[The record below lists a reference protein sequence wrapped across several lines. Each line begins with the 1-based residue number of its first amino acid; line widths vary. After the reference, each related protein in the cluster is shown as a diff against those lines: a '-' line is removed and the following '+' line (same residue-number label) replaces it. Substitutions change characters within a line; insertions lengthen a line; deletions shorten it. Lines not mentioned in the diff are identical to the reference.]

1 MIRGQIRTYI
11 HLVRTLRENRHAH
24 RDTQGLAG
32 ARVTQA
38 ENEASSFSSSS
49 LHPRPMED
57 VSISGTPSSPQGP
70 QNASFSSTV
79 TTGTSL
85 NRSTEGSSSQEE
97 MEKSDGG
104 SNLENLHI
112 DLLDEK
118 VELLIS
124 FLLQKYQMRE
134 PVTKADMIG
143 NVVKEYKDD
152 FVEILRSASERME
165 LVFGLDV
172 KEVDPI
178 SHSYTLANKLD
189 LTYNGMMSDQQGMPK
204 TGLLIIIL
212 GVIFME
218 GNCATEEEVWKVLN
232 MMDIY
237 SGRKHFI
244 FGEPGRLITSDLV
257 KEKYLEYQQVPT
269 SDPPRY
275 EFLWGP
281 RAHAEVN
288 KMKLLEFL
296 AKIHGTN
303 PKSFPSQYEEA
314 LRDEEERARAR
325 IEAMAGTSAMASASS
340 DFSHPY

>member
-1 MIRGQIRTYI
+1 VPI
-11 HLVRTLRENRHAH
+11 NAH
-24 RDTQGLAG
+24 RETQGLAG
-32 ARVTQA
+32 AQVTQA
-38 ENEASSFSSSS
+38 ENEASYSSSSS
-49 LHPRPMED
+49 LIPHPMED
-57 VSISGTPSSPQGP
+57 VSISGTPSSSQCPQS
-70 QNASFSSTV
+70 ASFSSTV

-85 NRSTEGSSSQEE
+85 SRSTEGSKE
-97 MEKSDGG
+97 MEQ
-104 SNLENLHI
+104 SN
-112 DLLDEK
+112 LLDEK
-118 VELLIS
+118 VELLIN

-152 FVEILRSASERME
+152 FLEILRSASERME

-178 SHSYTLANKLD
+178 NHSYTLANKLD
-189 LTYNGMMSDQQGMPK
+189 LTYNGMLSDQQGMPK

-212 GVIFME
+212 GVIFMK

-244 FGEPGRLITSDLV
+244 FGEPRRLITSDLV
-257 KEKYLEYQQVPT
+257 MEKYLEYQQVPT

-281 RAHAEVN
+281 RAYAEVS

-325 IEAMAGTSAMASASS
+325 IEATAGTSAMASASS
-340 DFSHPY
+340 GFSHPY

>member
-1 MIRGQIRTYI
+1 M
-11 HLVRTLRENRHAH
+11 AH
-24 RDTQGLAG
+24 RETQGLAG
-32 ARVTQA
+32 AQVTQA
-38 ENEASSFSSSS
+38 ENEASSSSSSS
-49 LHPRPMED
+49 LIPCPMKD
-57 VSISGTPSSPQGP
+57 SSISGTPSSSQCS
-70 QNASFSSTV
+70 QSASFSSTV

-85 NRSTEGSSSQEE
+85 SRSTEGSSKE
-97 MEKSDGG
+97 MEQSSTLQSLPD
-104 SNLENLHI
+104 LENLHI

-152 FVEILRSASERME
+152 FLEILRSASERME

-189 LTYNGMMSDQQGMPK
+189 LTYNGMLSDQQGMPK

-212 GVIFME
+212 GVVFMK

-244 FGEPGRLITSDLV
+244 FGEPRRLITSDLV
-257 KEKYLEYQQVPT
+257 KERYLEYQQVPT

-281 RAHAEVN
+281 RAHAEVS

-314 LRDEEERARAR
+314 LRDEEERHKNV
-325 IEAMAGTSAMASASS
+325 SL
-340 DFSHPY
+340 

>member
-1 MIRGQIRTYI
+1 MS
-11 HLVRTLRENRHAH
+11 
-24 RDTQGLAG
+24 QGSLESPCAQ
-32 ARVTQA
+32 VTQA
-38 ENEASSFSSSS
+38 ENEASSSSSSS
-49 LHPRPMED
+49 LIPCPMKD
-57 VSISGTPSSPQGP
+57 SSISGTPSSSQCS
-70 QNASFSSTV
+70 QSASFSSTV

-85 NRSTEGSSSQEE
+85 SRSTEGSSSQEE
-97 MEKSDGG
+97 MEKSEGG
-104 SNLENLHI
+104 STSQEEMEQSN
-112 DLLDEK
+112 EK

-152 FVEILRSASERME
+152 FLEILRSASERME

-189 LTYNGMMSDQQGMPK
+189 LTYNGMLSDQQGMPK

-212 GVIFME
+212 GVVFMK

-244 FGEPGRLITSDLV
+244 FGEPRRLITSDLV
-257 KEKYLEYQQVPT
+257 KERYLEYQQVPT

-281 RAHAEVN
+281 RAHAEVS

-303 PKSFPSQYEEA
+303 PKSFPSQYEE
-314 LRDEEERARAR
+314 LIQDVE
-325 IEAMAGTSAMASASS
+325 GTLTPNINWAATLQKAP
-340 DFSHPY
+340 H

>member
-1 MIRGQIRTYI
+1 
-11 HLVRTLRENRHAH
+11 
-24 RDTQGLAG
+24 
-32 ARVTQA
+32 
-38 ENEASSFSSSS
+38 
-49 LHPRPMED
+49 MED
-57 VSISGTPSSPQGP
+57 ISISGTPSSSQCPQS
-70 QNASFSSTV
+70 ASFSSTV

-85 NRSTEGSSSQEE
+85 SRSTEGSSSQEE

-104 SNLENLHI
+104 STSQEEMEQSSTLQSLPDLENLHI

-152 FVEILRSASERME
+152 FLEILRSASERME

-189 LTYNGMMSDQQGMPK
+189 LTYNGMLSDQQGMPK

-212 GVIFME
+212 GVIFMK

-244 FGEPGRLITSDLV
+244 FGEPRRLITSDLV
-257 KEKYLEYQQVPT
+257 MEKYLEYQQVPT

-281 RAHAEVN
+281 RAHAEVS

-314 LRDEEERARAR
+314 LREEEERARAR
-325 IEAMAGTSAMASASS
+325 IEATAGTSAMASASS
-340 DFSHPY
+340 GFSHPY

>member
-1 MIRGQIRTYI
+1 
-11 HLVRTLRENRHAH
+11 
-24 RDTQGLAG
+24 
-32 ARVTQA
+32 
-38 ENEASSFSSSS
+38 
-49 LHPRPMED
+49 
-57 VSISGTPSSPQGP
+57 
-70 QNASFSSTV
+70 
-79 TTGTSL
+79 
-85 NRSTEGSSSQEE
+85 
-97 MEKSDGG
+97 
-104 SNLENLHI
+104 
-112 DLLDEK
+112 
-118 VELLIS
+118 
-124 FLLQKYQMRE
+124 
-134 PVTKADMIG
+134 MIG

-189 LTYNGMMSDQQGMPK
+189 LTYNGMLSDQQGMPK

-303 PKSFPSQYEEA
+303 PKSFPSQYQEA

-325 IEAMAGTSAMASASS
+325 IEATAGTRGVGPAWEVWLRRNPGALTRGSYRWDRSLSEWRLYDLRGKLAEEQRLLQELHLALDRALRRPLVLIKDMDQKYAPKWMTDKSSETSCGVPDSMFTPKPRVQDLGLLVAKPPPPPLSWHWVGTRLQLLHMAL
-340 DFSHPY
+340 DFHFPHISWSNQALYDPKGS

>member
-1 MIRGQIRTYI
+1 MK
-11 HLVRTLRENRHAH
+11 
-24 RDTQGLAG
+24 D
-32 ARVTQA
+32 
-38 ENEASSFSSSS
+38 S
-49 LHPRPMED
+49 
-57 VSISGTPSSPQGP
+57 SISGTPSSSQCS
-70 QNASFSSTV
+70 QSASFSSTV

-85 NRSTEGSSSQEE
+85 SRSTEGSSSQEE
-97 MEKSDGG
+97 MEKSEGG
-104 SNLENLHI
+104 STSQEEMEQSSTLQSLPDLENLHI

-152 FVEILRSASERME
+152 FLEILRSASERME

-189 LTYNGMMSDQQGMPK
+189 LTYNGMLSDQQGMPK

-212 GVIFME
+212 GVVFMK

-244 FGEPGRLITSDLV
+244 FGEPRRLITSDLV
-257 KEKYLEYQQVPT
+257 KERYLEYQQVPT

-281 RAHAEVN
+281 RAHAEVS

-325 IEAMAGTSAMASASS
+325 IEAAAGTSAMASAKAKVMTFVSS
-340 DFSHPY
+340 RLRHTRTSLTLACFFVCLAANMENLS